1 MRNSKA
7 SFPNRFNLPFP
18 VRVAERK
25 KQFWRMDGRFPPKKN
40 PRRESNLKNR
50 GMSRQSS
57 PIPGKRSESYGSFTL
72 LYSFSSSFVNVP
84 ILTESFLNRSR

>member
-7 SFPNRFNLPFP
+7 SFPNSFYLPFS

-25 KQFWRMDGRFPPKKN
+25 KQFWRMDGRFPQKN

-50 GMSRQSS
+50 GMCRQSS